1 MKKVILRT
9 LKRTKSNSFS
19 DADRGAICWSVWFAR
34 KSVLWFMSGVDL
46 VHNKKMNVHTID
58 SNSESD
64 E

>member
-19 DADRGAICWSVWFAR
+19 DAERVAICWSVWFAR
-34 KSVLWFMSGVDL
+34 KSVLSFISSVDL
-46 VHNKKMNVHTID
+46 VHNKKINVHIID